1 MTEYALVTGAS
12 RNIGQ
17 AIARRL
23 KADGYSVIMLD
34 VIEPQDPTIGEYVPV
49 DLADQHATA
58 QVLHDVV
65 GDRPVSRLVN
75 CAGMIVSG
83 SLETIDPAQFDHVM
97 GLNTRAYLQTM
108 QAVVPGMKARGFGRI
123 VNIASR
129 SALGMANLGVYG
141 ASKGAV
147 VTLTKGFA
155 MELAP
160 FGITCNAI
168 GPGPIE
174 TDLMRELY
182 PVGSNERAAYLP
194 TIPVGRFGTPEDVA
208 HVASFFLNDHSG
220 FITGQ
225 ILYSCGGLTVG
236 LANS

>member
-1 MTEYALVTGAS
+1 
-12 RNIGQ
+12 
-17 AIARRL
+17 
-23 KADGYSVIMLD
+23 
-34 VIEPQDPTIGEYVPV
+34 
-49 DLADQHATA
+49 
-58 QVLHDVV
+58 
-65 GDRPVSRLVN
+65 
-75 CAGMIVSG
+75 
-83 SLETIDPAQFDHVM
+83 
-97 GLNTRAYLQTM
+97 
-108 QAVVPGMKARGFGRI
+108 VVPGMKARGFGRI

>member
-34 VIEPQDPTIGEYVPV
+34 VIEPQDPTIGEYVPI

-58 QVLHDVV
+58 QVLRDAV

-83 SLETIDPAQFDHVM
+83 SLETIDPAQFDHVV

-155 MELAP
+155 IELAP